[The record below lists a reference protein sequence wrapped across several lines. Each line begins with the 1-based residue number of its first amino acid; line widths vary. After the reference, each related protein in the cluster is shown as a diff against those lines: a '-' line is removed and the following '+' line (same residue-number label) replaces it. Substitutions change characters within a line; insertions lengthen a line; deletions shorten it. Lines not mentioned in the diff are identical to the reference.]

1 MILRRLLN
9 LSPNDSGGGGASP
22 VAPPAVSI
30 TPNSSPTPLRDTN
43 TKTVKT
49 DSGNTPMPE
58 ALKGKEFS
66 LELDNPVIAETF
78 GKRPIDVANEAIKNT
93 NKEKPLTDKPK
104 LTTEQVKEKIAD
116 TSKTKVEA
124 KVEPTVKPVVEKTD
138 TTKPITAAKSTTT
151 PTSRDY
157 TGYDDETV
165 KAFKNMSDPAY
176 QLMKKVVDERNNL
189 VKTKQDSYLTHPE
202 AYTLT
207 PEYTELN
214 NRAYYA
220 NAEREFWKQ
229 QLINVRAGKEWTG
242 LQGFDPKT
250 GKPVPTAP
258 QKPSTEIEI
267 ELQNAMTRSEGLA
280 QQIQQ
285 EGRQY
290 TQQFKQRYEGDVVA
304 MNAERAKRFGW
315 VADPKGLD
323 DKIALGG
330 ELGERTVKQVREDL
344 LNMLPTYRRNDVLA
358 ELASDLFAG
367 IQIYGARIRELE
379 GQNAVVTEKKAEV
392 LRAEPL
398 GDTNGGGSSKP
409 KGLVFDMNGLPD

>member
-1 MILRRLLN
+1 MTLRRSLN
-9 LSPNDSGGGGASP
+9 LSPNSEGGGSN
-22 VAPPAVSI
+22 APAPAPVSI

-78 GKRPIDVANEAIKNT
+78 GKKPIDVAKEVIAATPKEA
-93 NKEKPLTDKPK
+93 PLTDKPK

-116 TSKTKVEA
+116 TSKPKVEA
-124 KVEPTVKPVVEKTD
+124 KVEPVVKTD
-138 TTKPITAAKSTTT
+138 TTKPITAAKTDTKVA
-151 PTSRDY
+151 PRDY
-157 TGYDDETV
+157 AGYDEETV
-165 KAFKNMSDPAY
+165 RAFKNMDTAAY
-176 QLMKKVVDERNNL
+176 NVMKKVVDERNQL
-189 VKTKQDSYLTHPE
+189 IKSRQDSYLTHPE

-207 PEYTELN
+207 PEYTDLN
-214 NRAYYA
+214 NRAYFA

-250 GKPVPTAP
+250 GKPVPTAT
-258 QKPSTEIEI
+258 QKPSDEIEI

-285 EGRQY
+285 QGQQY
-290 TQQFKQRYEGDVVA
+290 VQQFKQRYDSDVTA

-315 VADPKGLD
+315 VADPKGLE

-344 LNMLPTYRRNDVLA
+344 LNMLPAYRRNDVLA

-398 GDTNGGGSSKP
+398 GDTNGGGSSSKP
-409 KGLVFDMNGLPD
+409 KGMVFDMEGMPQ